1 MSDHT
6 VAMST
11 ESPSSSPRPLPT
23 RPFEMPLSPR
33 SAATALSLAEGDP
46 EILSAISKGLIAT
59 IQKHTKDT
67 RLASEAKDAR
77 ITELEQTLGGYIPT
91 STPPDGYVEN
101 DHTCAPHFTIPI

>member
-1 MSDHT
+1 MSDYS

-11 ESPSSSPRPLPT
+11 QSPASSPRPLPT
-23 RPFEMPLSPR
+23 RPFVMPLSPR

-59 IQKHTKDT
+59 IQKHTRDT

-91 STPPDGYVEN
+91 STPPDGYEQKDPN
-101 DHTCAPHFTIPI
+101 RPPH